1 MTAAPHHCHP
11 EASEGPCIWIS
22 LEDLLFQH
30 FRSTLSVEYKVPRRP
45 RDDSNLGV
53 VVKHMMTATPHHCH
67 PEASEG
73 SGCFRLAY
81 INHTTPY
88 ERTRL
93 FVETRFI
100 AFKKTH
106 IINSY

>member
-1 MTAAPHHCHP
+1 MTAAPHHCNP

-53 VVKHMMTATPHHCH
+53 VVKHMMTDTPHHCH

-73 SGCFRLAY
+73 PCIVADQK
-81 INHTTPY
+81 IN
-88 ERTRL
+88 
-93 FVETRFI
+93 TRFL
-100 AFKKTH
+100 AWLEMTRKKGL
-106 IINSY
+106 SS